1 MADQAPKVE
10 RGKQITVLIEG
21 HPITFVVTD
30 ISMVM
35 EEDGCTRAHITAATK
50 PPEAN

>member
-1 MADQAPKVE
+1 MADQLPKVE
-10 RGKQITVLIEG
+10 RGKQVTVLIEG

-30 ISMVM
+30 ISMVI
-35 EEDGCTRAHITAATK
+35 EDGCTRAHITATSK